1 MLHLAGDFHE
11 TLETERPSVKPHLMS
26 VMLVSNLDVPQ
37 RFVNGCQ
44 GRLLSWFPDK
54 LPQKR
59 KVISASC
66 PELTAR
72 FVKEASTS
80 KSEMLADIDFM
91 DVNVRQESINNVPG
105 QPVQIQLGVVPGY
118 GLTGDRFSF
127 DVFYSQCPPS
137 RIIIKN
143 HTSPQNTSVIDTPHC
158 PRDTRRRPVLSC
170 ANCFSLYYAVFITV
184 VRRNTGGQTEQHM
197 NFRSSKLR
205 SLPKDRSM
213 S

>member
-1 MLHLAGDFHE
+1 
-11 TLETERPSVKPHLMS
+11 
-26 VMLVSNLDVPQ
+26 MLVSNLDVPQ

-105 QPVQIQLGVVPGY
+105 QPVQIQLGVVPSY
-118 GLTGDRFSF
+118 GLTGDRFLLMLCVHN
-127 DVFYSQCPPS
+127 DL
-137 RIIIKN
+137 
-143 HTSPQNTSVIDTPHC
+143 H
-158 PRDTRRRPVLSC
+158 PV
-170 ANCFSLYYAVFITV
+170 Y
-184 VRRNTGGQTEQHM
+184 
-197 NFRSSKLR
+197 
-205 SLPKDRSM
+205 
-213 S
+213 